1 MSRPRHRAERQAGEI
16 VEQAKELLAATA
28 EMTEEKVAQ
37 ARKRLNKALEQGR
50 EVCNG
55 MREGAMDGAKAAD
68 EFIRENPYATL
79 GIGVGVGV
87 LIGFL
92 LRGRD

>member
-1 MSRPRHRAERQAGEI
+1 MSKPRHRAARDTQGIA
-16 VEQAKELLAATA
+16 EQARELVSATA
-28 EMTEEKVAQ
+28 DITQEKVAE
-37 ARKRLNKALEQGR
+37 ARKRLNEALEQGR
-50 EVCNG
+50 EVYSDV
-55 MREGAMDGAKAAD
+55 RERAMDGAKAAD
-68 EFIRENPYATL
+68 EFIRENPYAAV